1 MWTLVTAG
9 STWGTSMSCWEYL
22 VHTITPAA
30 PLTSFSLSF
39 SHFQV
44 LRSHLLLFRLPQ
56 HHLQLSFDMY
66 EQLPPIRAKRLER
79 VLGLQESSVDKG
91 D

>member
-1 MWTLVTAG
+1 MKCTSQALIFNSLVLFQEVETARH
-9 STWGTSMSCWEYL
+9 SMLRKIYYL
-22 VHTITPAA
+22 TDE
-30 PLTSFSLSF
+30 
-39 SHFQV
+39 V

-56 HHLQLSFDMY
+56 HHLQLGFDMY